1 MSYKI
6 GLLLSMVF
14 VAMFFL
20 FGADLISI
28 QSVYSSLDSKANNIS
43 YLISRSGVIDE
54 DFINYIESSYY
65 VDFECPLNLSPT
77 FGEEITYSIST
88 KYKPM
93 IIDKKEM
100 TITISR
106 MTVVGFYG

>member
-43 YLISRSGVIDE
+43 YLISRSGIIDE
-54 DFINYIESSYY
+54 DFINYIETSYY
-65 VDFECPLNLSPT
+65 VDFDCALNLSPT
-77 FGEEITYSIST
+77 FGEEIAYSIST

>member
-43 YLISRSGVIDE
+43 YLISRSGIIDE
-54 DFINYIESSYY
+54 DFINYIETSYY
-65 VDFECPLNLSPT
+65 VDFDCALNLSPT

>member
-6 GLLLSMVF
+6 GLLLSMIF
-14 VAMFFL
+14 VTMFFL

-43 YLISRSGVIDE
+43 YLISRSGIIDE
-54 DFINYIESSYY
+54 DFINYIETSYY
-65 VDFECPLNLSPT
+65 VDFDCALNLSPT

>member
-14 VAMFFL
+14 VALFFL
-20 FGADLISI
+20 FSADLISI
-28 QSVYSSLDSKANNIS
+28 QSVYSTLDAKSSNIS
-43 YLISRSGVIDE
+43 YLISRNGIIDQ
-54 DFINYIESSYY
+54 DFIDYIEYNY
-65 VDFECPLNLSPT
+65 AVAFDCPINLAPT

-88 KYKPM
+88 EYQPM
-93 IIDKKEM
+93 VIDKSTM
-100 TITISR
+100 TITIYR

>member
-6 GLLLSMVF
+6 GLILSMVF

-54 DFINYIESSYY
+54 EFINY
-65 VDFECPLNLSPT
+65 V
-77 FGEEITYSIST
+77 
-88 KYKPM
+88 
-93 IIDKKEM
+93 
-100 TITISR
+100 
-106 MTVVGFYG
+106 

>member
-6 GLLLSMVF
+6 GVLLSMVF

-28 QSVYSSLDSKANNIS
+28 QSALSTLDAKSNNIS
-43 YLISRSGVIDE
+43 YLISRTGLIDD
-54 DFINYIESSYY
+54 DFKNHIETMYH
-65 VDFECPLNLSPT
+65 VEFVCEENLSPT
-77 FGEEITYSIST
+77 FGEEIVYSIST
-88 KYKPM
+88 TYQPM
-93 IIDKKEM
+93 IISKGEM
-100 TITISR
+100 KISISR

>member
-6 GLLLSMVF
+6 GLLLSLVF
-14 VAMFFL
+14 VTMFFL

-28 QSVYSSLDSKANNIS
+28 QGVYGMLDAKANNIS
-43 YLISRSGVIDE
+43 YLISRTGLIDE
-54 DFINYIESSYY
+54 DFKNYVQVTYA
-65 VDFECPLNLSPT
+65 VDFDCPLNLSPK
-77 FGEEITYSIST
+77 FGEEIIYTIST
-88 KYKPM
+88 RYRPM

-100 TITISR
+100 TIAISR

>member
-20 FGADLISI
+20 FGADLVSL

-54 DFINYIESSYY
+54 EFINYIESSYY

-88 KYKPM
+88 K
-93 IIDKKEM
+93 
-100 TITISR
+100 
-106 MTVVGFYG
+106 

>member
-6 GLLLSMVF
+6 GLLLSMIF

-28 QSVYSSLDSKANNIS
+28 QSVYSSLDSKANNIA
-43 YLISRSGVIDE
+43 YLISRSGIIDE
-54 DFINYIESSYY
+54 DFINYIETSYY
-65 VDFECPLNLSPT
+65 VDFDCALNLSPT